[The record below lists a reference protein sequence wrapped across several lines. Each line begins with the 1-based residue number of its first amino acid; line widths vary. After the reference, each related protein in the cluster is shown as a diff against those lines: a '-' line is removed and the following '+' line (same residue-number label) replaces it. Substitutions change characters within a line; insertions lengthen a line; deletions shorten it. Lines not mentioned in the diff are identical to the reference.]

1 MSRSGSRTLAVWWDG
16 RVVGSLTVDRHG
28 DTQFLYDE
36 QWLGQPDARPIS
48 QSLPLRADA
57 FMRRESLPFFE
68 GLLPE
73 ATQRERVA
81 AALGVS
87 KDNPFKLL
95 EELGGDVAGALSLWP
110 EGVEPPADRGPT
122 PASMT
127 ESQLAIQIGRLPE
140 RPLLAGEGKARLS
153 LAGAQAKLP
162 LVKEKGK
169 LRLTALGEPSTHIL
183 KPPIERF
190 EGTTE
195 NEAFVMRLAAAIG
208 LSAAPVEIGSAEG
221 KLFLLVERYD
231 RASIEG
237 KTRRI
242 HQEDFCQAL
251 GILSSRK
258 YASEGGPGFR
268 ECFVLLRKSATRPAV
283 EVLKLLDAAIFNL
296 LAGNADAHGKNYSLL
311 YEENETRLAPLYDL
325 LATIIYPGPDDRLA
339 MKIGGKGK
347 LEEIQARHLE
357 RFAVSIGMTPTYVK
371 RRAKKLSDLVKNR
384 ATSLANELSEEFPFA
399 DRGAFTEVSSLVGRR
414 AQGLFDRL

>member
-1 MSRSGSRTLAVWWDG
+1 M
-16 RVVGSLTVDRHG
+16 VGGLTVDRHG
-28 DTQFLYDE
+28 DTRFRYDE
-36 QWLGQPDARPIS
+36 QWLGQPSARPIS
-48 QSLPLRADA
+48 QSLPLRPNAY
-57 FMRRESLPFFE
+57 MRRESLPFFE

-110 EGVEPPADRGPT
+110 EGVEPPTDIGPS
-122 PASMT
+122 PAPMT
-127 ESQLAIQIGRLPE
+127 ESQLARQIGRLPE

-162 LVKEKGK
+162 LVKANGK
-169 LRLTALGEPSTHIL
+169 LRLTAPGEASTHIL

-195 NEAFVMRLAAAIG
+195 NEAFVMRLAAAIS
-208 LSAAPVEIGSAEG
+208 LSVAPVEIGSAEG

-231 RASIEG
+231 RASTGG

-268 ECFVLLRKSATRPAV
+268 ECFALVRTSASRPAV
-283 EVLKLLDAAIFNL
+283 ELLKLLDAAIFNL

-311 YEENETRLAPLYDL
+311 YNGDETRLAPLYDL
-325 LATIIYPGPDDRLA
+325 LATIIYPGLDDRLA

-347 LEEIQARHLE
+347 LEEIQTRHLE
-357 RFAVSIGMTPTYVK
+357 RFAVSIGMTPAYVK

-384 ATSLANELSEEFPFA
+384 APILAAELSEEFSFA
-399 DRGAFTEVSSLVGRR
+399 DRGAFTEVGGLIEHR
-414 AQGLFDRL
+414 AQGFFDRL